1 MNVAAL
7 ILAAGQGKRMGAEK
21 KKPYLL
27 LAGKPI
33 LFHTLGE
40 FEKCPSI
47 DGIVLVVEK
56 QEVGNVRTSIVDAFG
71 CRKVIN
77 VVPGGPKRQDSVWE
91 GIKALKGGCEL
102 VMVHDSVRPFI
113 SPELL
118 EKAVDTT
125 RKTGATVVAVPVKD
139 TIKAAS
145 PEKEV
150 VKTLDRETLWAV
162 QTPQTFNHDLLKKA
176 HEKARQDGFY
186 GTDDASLVER
196 IGVPVSIIDGSYENI
211 KITTPED
218 LVLAEAL
225 LQKR

>member
-1 MNVAAL
+1 MNVFAL

-21 KKPYLL
+21 NKPYLL

-33 LFHTLGE
+33 LFHTLRE
-40 FEKCPSI
+40 FEECPSI

-56 QEVGNVRTSIVDAFG
+56 HEIDHARTSIVDVFG
-71 CRKVIN
+71 CRKVIS
-77 VVPGGPKRQDSVWE
+77 VVEGGPKRQDSVWE
-91 GIKALKGGCEL
+91 GIKALKGECEL
-102 VMVHDSVRPFI
+102 VIVHDGVRPFI
-113 SPELL
+113 SQPLL
-118 EKAVDTT
+118 QEAVDTT

-139 TIKAAS
+139 TIKVAS
-145 PEKEV
+145 REKEV

-162 QTPQTFNHDLLKKA
+162 QTPQAFNHDLLKRA

-196 IGVPVSIIDGSYENI
+196 IGVLVNIIDGSYENI

-225 LQKR
+225 LRKR

>member
-1 MNVAAL
+1 MKVIAL

-21 KKPYLL
+21 NKPYLL

-33 LFHTLGE
+33 LFHTLRE
-40 FEKCPSI
+40 FEECPSI

-56 QEVGNVRTSIVDAFG
+56 HEIDHARTSIVDVFG
-71 CRKVIN
+71 CRKVIS
-77 VVPGGPKRQDSVWE
+77 VVEGGPKRQDSVWE
-91 GIKALKGGCEL
+91 GIKALKGECEL
-102 VMVHDSVRPFI
+102 VIVHDGVRPFI
-113 SPELL
+113 SKPLL
-118 EKAVDTT
+118 QEAVDTT

-139 TIKAAS
+139 TIKVAS
-145 PEKEV
+145 REKEV

-162 QTPQTFNHDLLKKA
+162 QTPQAFNHDLLKRA

-196 IGVPVSIIDGSYENI
+196 IGVPVNIIDGSYENI

-225 LQKR
+225 LRKR